1 MYLVFFH
8 ASLWKDL
15 KYLPTRSMAAAA
27 GLFISRSVAIQVLW
41 ELVLY
46 WMLIFVWKEV
56 MNLCTDLITWTRTAE
71 EPSLLLG
78 VVAKLPVSAT
88 LKLVKLS
95 SLQDKYA
102 WISWKF
108 LSNASKSPGFT
119 AWVTLRVTAGVRGW
133 FNQEWRY
140 SCFKMGSWNRFPF
153 PPFAKPSVEAV
164 PEHGTQHPHDFGGS
178 VAMWEFRGMK
188 TRVKFTDRWFKV

>member
-1 MYLVFFH
+1 MYLVFFFPRQ
-8 ASLWKDL
+8 SVERLKVFTNQEYGCCSRIIYQQKYGNPGPLW
-15 KYLPTRSMAAAA
+15 AC
-27 GLFISRSVAIQVLW
+27 
-41 ELVLY
+41 
-46 WMLIFVWKEV
+46 LILNVDFCMERG
-56 MNLCTDLITWTRTAE
+56 NEFTDLITRTRTAE

-102 WISWKF
+102 WISCKF

-164 PEHGTQHPHDFGGS
+164 PEHGTQHPNDFGGS

-188 TRVKFTDRWFKV
+188 TRLKFTDRWFTV